1 MSFGRSLFSTGNL
14 YFAKPLLEGGFIHM
28 ALTNVCWH
36 EHRTHLGGNTRR
48 EIEPFFEGLEASTGT
63 VDLFEDVESA
73 VLNIQNA
80 DAVSWCRDCSH
91 VLLTWIVG
99 DAPLDMSFS
108 NTDAEEFLK
117 KKFGD

>member
-1 MSFGRSLFSTGNL
+1 MSFVRSMVSTGNL
-14 YFAKPLLEGGFIHM
+14 YLTKRLFEGGFIHM
-28 ALTNVCWH
+28 AHIDVCWH

-48 EIEPFFEGLEASTGT
+48 EVEPFFEGLEASTGT

>member
-1 MSFGRSLFSTGNL
+1 
-14 YFAKPLLEGGFIHM
+14 M
-28 ALTNVCWH
+28 AHTNVCWH
-36 EHRTHLGGNTRR
+36 EHRTHLGGNTRL
-48 EIEPFFEGLEASTGT
+48 EIEPFFKGLEASTGT

-73 VLNIQNA
+73 VLSIQSA

-99 DAPLDMSFS
+99 DVPLDMSFS

-117 KKFGD
+117 NKYHVAHEIYWVIPD